1 MALTL
6 PSEVVWVL
14 DLLGYS
20 WPEADEDKL
29 MECGRAW
36 LEFAAQAGRTDVR
49 GGSVAREV
57 VSANSGEAVSR
68 FSETWEGF
76 SDGPGSCLPDAQA
89 AAHVIGA
96 AFEVA
101 AAAVFAAKAEVIV
114 QLVVL
119 AVELISAQAAA
130 PFTLG
135 LSEVGALGVTQ
146 ATRLIVRRLLD
157 KLKRE
162 VVEAITKAM
171 AEAAEKGVK
180 EIASEFVKKQAKD
193 FVADYAKKLVRDVVV
208 DPAKEKATDIVTGA
222 GQDIVQQG
230 VESHFGARA
239 GVDLGDTLDG
249 AKKEFGKQF
258 GAVEGG
264 VFKPGEYVVGAPSGP
279 GEREGGLADLLDPG
293 THRDRLVDGATEAGS
308 NALAAKAREGLRR
321 GRGEGDGGAGGAGS
335 VEGAGER
342 GEAHRS
348 GEGGA
353 GGGAGGGV
361 AEDVR
366 AVFG

>member
-6 PSEVVWVL
+6 PGEVVWVL

-36 LEFAAQAGRTDVR
+36 LEFAAQVGRTDGR
-49 GGSVAREV
+49 GGSVVREV

-68 FSETWEGF
+68 FSETWEDF
-76 SDGPGSCLPDAQA
+76 SGGVGAYLPDAQIA
-89 AAHVIGA
+89 ADVIGM

-101 AAAVFAAKAEVIV
+101 AAAVFAAKVEVIV

-146 ATRLIVRRLLD
+146 ATRLVVRRLLD
-157 KLKRE
+157 TLKRE

-180 EIASEFVKKQAKD
+180 EIASDFVRKQVKD
-193 FVADYAKKLVRDVVV
+193 FATDYAKKIVRDVVV
-208 DPAKEKATDIVTGA
+208 DPVKEKATDIVTGA

-230 VESHFGARA
+230 VESHFGARD

-249 AKKEFGKQF
+249 AKEEFGKQF

-264 VFKPGEYVVGAPSGP
+264 AFKPGEYVVGAPSGG
-279 GEREGGLADLLDPG
+279 GEREGGLAGLLDPA
-293 THRDRLVDGATEAGS
+293 THRDRLVDGATEAG
-308 NALAAKAREGLRR
+308 NDALATKAREGLRC
-321 GRGEGDGGAGGAGS
+321 GRGEADGGGTD
-335 VEGAGER
+335 EGVGDAEGV
-342 GEAHRS
+342 
-348 GEGGA
+348 GEGRGVQR
-353 GGGAGGGV
+353 GGGV
-361 AEDVR
+361 GGRGAEDVR

>member
-6 PSEVVWVL
+6 PGEVVWVL

-36 LEFAAQAGRTDVR
+36 LEFAAQVGRTDGR
-49 GGSVAREV
+49 GGSAVREV

-68 FSETWEGF
+68 FSETWERF
-76 SDGPGSCLPDAQA
+76 SDGPGSYLPDAQVA
-89 AAHVIGA
+89 ANVIGVG
-96 AFEVA
+96 FEVA
-101 AAAVFAAKAEVIV
+101 AGAVFAAKAEVIV

-146 ATRLIVRRLLD
+146 VTRLAVRRLLD
-157 KLKRE
+157 TLKRE
-162 VVEAITKAM
+162 VVEAITTTM
-171 AEAAEKGVK
+171 AEAAEKGTK
-180 EIASEFVKKQAKD
+180 EIASDFMKKQVKD
-193 FVADYAKKLVRDVVV
+193 FATDYAKKAVRDIVV
-208 DPAKEKATDIVTGA
+208 DPAKEKATNIVTGA

-230 VESHFGARA
+230 AESHFGARD
-239 GVDLGDTLDG
+239 GVDLGDTLGG
-249 AKKEFGKQF
+249 AKEEFGKQF

-264 VFKPGEYVVGAPSGP
+264 VFKPGEYIAGAPSGS
-279 GEREGGLADLLDPG
+279 GGREGGLAGLLDPA
-293 THRDRLVDGATEAGS
+293 THRDRLVDGATEAGNS
-308 NALAAKAREGLRR
+308 ALETKAREVLRR
-321 GRGEGDGGAGGAGS
+321 GRGEGDGGTEGVEGVRGAGG
-335 VEGAGER
+335 E
-342 GEAHRS
+342 
-348 GEGGA
+348 GEGGRTQGGGGS
-353 GGGAGGGV
+353 GGGAAG
-361 AEDVR
+361 DVR